1 MLEGDRGEGVVREDH
16 HRPLVDQGQQRLHS
30 LDVFHTILCLLEPIH
45 VWVREV
51 EWVRGG
57 VGEGVEWVRGWTFK
71 EQYHII

>member
-16 HRPLVDQGQQRLHS
+16 HRPLVDQGQQCLHS

-51 EWVRGG
+51 EWVLDANDQNRHD
-57 VGEGVEWVRGWTFK
+57 
-71 EQYHII
+71 QHQPHMP